1 MSAELAENDFSFST
15 LLPLWLF
22 LSPPGD
28 LLCLRLEFSAEG
40 LPEGLEFERLP
51 LRAGFAR

>member
-51 LRAGFAR
+51 FRAGFAR